1 MNVISIS
8 PFEYI
13 MRTTIQ
19 ISMDSKLKLR
29 LLNFKNYTG
38 IPISK
43 VITDAL
49 IEYLPEKETQHQ
61 VQINME
67 LEE

>member
-1 MNVISIS
+1 
-8 PFEYI
+8 
-13 MRTTIQ
+13 MRTSIQ
-19 ISMDSKLKLR
+19 ISIDSKLKSR
-29 LLNFKNYTG
+29 LFNFKNQTG

-49 IEYLPEKETQHQ
+49 MEYLPEKEAQHQ

-67 LEE
+67 LE

>member
-1 MNVISIS
+1 
-8 PFEYI
+8 
-13 MRTTIQ
+13 MRTSIQ
-19 ISMDSKLKLR
+19 ISIDSKLKSR
-29 LLNFKNYTG
+29 LLNFKNHTG

-49 IEYLPEKETQHQ
+49 MKYLPEKEIQHQ
-61 VQINME
+61 VQISME

>member
-1 MNVISIS
+1 
-8 PFEYI
+8 
-13 MRTTIQ
+13 MRTSIQ
-19 ISMDSKLKLR
+19 ISIDSKLKSR
-29 LLNFKNYTG
+29 LFVFKNYTG

-49 IEYLPEKETQHQ
+49 MEYLPEKEIQHQ
-61 VQINME
+61 VPINME